1 MRSTLSHAALAALA
15 VTAMFVTTPAFS
27 DPAVSDPAAA
37 PAVDRPERG
46 LHMQALEA
54 RYGAPTTRYDAV
66 GKPPITRWDYPT
78 FIVYFEGDRVIH
90 AVLVKPEG

>member
-1 MRSTLSHAALAALA
+1 MRSTLRHAALATLAVAALA
-15 VTAMFVTTPAFS
+15 ASTPAFS
-27 DPAVSDPAAA
+27 DPPAA
-37 PAVDRPERG
+37 PPSGDRPERG
-46 LHMQALEA
+46 MHMRALES
-54 RYGAPTTRYDAV
+54 RYGAPTTRYEAV

>member
-1 MRSTLSHAALAALA
+1 MRSTLRHAALATLA
-15 VTAMFVTTPAFS
+15 VTAMAMTTPALG
-27 DPAVSDPAAA
+27 DPGPAPSA
-37 PAVDRPERG
+37 DRPERG
-46 LHMQALEA
+46 LHMRALEA